1 MFFVSTICINNK
13 NEDIESDFMS
23 GMMNGFYYT
32 GESIANVGKDV
43 TQFLGKS
50 GDLLINEIKKYAL
63 FRQARMNA
71 IYEVADREKKILE
84 DSLTYFRNLMDS
96 NQYLDTIKQLRP
108 SNLLKKSAKIVD
120 KAPNLYIKKIP
131 TQALTF

>member
-1 MFFVSTICINNK
+1 
-13 NEDIESDFMS
+13 
-23 GMMNGFYYT
+23 
-32 GESIANVGKDV
+32 
-43 TQFLGKS
+43 
-50 GDLLINEIKKYAL
+50 
-63 FRQARMNA
+63 MNA

-131 TQALTF
+131 SQALTF

>member
-1 MFFVSTICINNK
+1 MIKPLFIFYSLFFVSTICINNK

-71 IYEVADREKKILE
+71 IYEVADREKK
-84 DSLTYFRNLMDS
+84 F
-96 NQYLDTIKQLRP
+96 
-108 SNLLKKSAKIVD
+108 
-120 KAPNLYIKKIP
+120 
-131 TQALTF
+131 